1 MLKHPRPSFRSVY
14 RQMQSFGRRSIR
26 MHTVATVIAGM
37 WIMGLLLRDGVGD
50 ADGAHGG

>member
-14 RQMQSFGRRSIR
+14 HKDKVSAGEVSGC
-26 MHTVATVIAGM
+26 TVITVIAGM

-50 ADGAHGG
+50 AGAAHGG